1 MLFMKKPSVLSV
13 VGGDDRQFYIADIL
27 SDFFSVKTYGI
38 NSDMRK
44 CSVDSTAEAL
54 DADIL
59 LLPLPVTTDGYRV
72 NASCDIPFFDA
83 VLKLDKKCRVC
94 GGKIPPAFKDFL
106 EQNGIDFFDYY
117 ADGDV
122 IWKNAD
128 VTAEGAVFT
137 LMRELDVTLRDAE
150 ILVCG
155 YGRIGKCL
163 ASKLTRLG
171 TSVTVAARK
180 KESLYEAENVF
191 GTETDRINYLRDG
204 IIDTERRYDAVVNT
218 VPNWIFDKHNAR
230 VLQNTIY
237 IELASSPYGGEVE
250 YMKKTCGRYV
260 PAPSLPGKYAPVTA
274 AKIIASSLL
283 KHYVYE
289 EDSGF

>member
-1 MLFMKKPSVLSV
+1 MKKPTVLSV

-44 CSVDSTAEAL
+44 CTSEDFS
-54 DADIL
+54 DAISSDIL
-59 LLPLPVTTDGYRV
+59 LLPLPVTSDGYRV
-72 NASCDIPFFDA
+72 NASCNIPFFDT
-83 VLKLDKKCRVC
+83 VLKLDKKCKVC

-117 ADGDV
+117 TDGDV

-137 LMRELDVTLRDAE
+137 LMRELETTLKDAE

-163 ASKLTRLG
+163 VSKLTRLG
-171 TSVTVAARK
+171 SSVTVAARK
-180 KESLYEAENVF
+180 NENLSEAKNVF
-191 GTETDRINYLRDG
+191 GAKTDRINYLRDG
-204 IIDTERRYDAVVNT
+204 IIDTEKRYDAVVNT
-218 VPNWIFDKHNAR
+218 VPNRIFGKHNAC
-230 VLQNTIY
+230 VLQNAIY
-237 IELASSPYGGEVE
+237 VELASSPYGGEVE
-250 YMKKTCGRYV
+250 YLKKICGRYV

-274 AKIIASSLL
+274 ARIIASSIL
-283 KHYVYE
+283 KHYVYV
-289 EDSGF
+289 EDSGI